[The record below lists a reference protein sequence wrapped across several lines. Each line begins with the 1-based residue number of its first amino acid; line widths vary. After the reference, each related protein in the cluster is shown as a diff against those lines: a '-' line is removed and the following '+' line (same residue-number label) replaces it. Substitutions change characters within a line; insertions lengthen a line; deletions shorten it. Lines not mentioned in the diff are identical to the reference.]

1 MNSTAAQANRREL
14 NIVAQRTFAGG
25 GRTLRI
31 GAGAGTSDDRM
42 LPALELAERGALD
55 YLVFECLAERTIA
68 RENLDRVKDPEK
80 GYSPSLHERLRL
92 VLPACMQRGVRI
104 VTNMGAANP
113 LGGARAAR
121 REAREL
127 GLGDVPVAVVL
138 GDDVSSVVRHQPELT
153 LMETGEPLESILP
166 KLQSANAYLGADVVA
181 EAIGTGAPI
190 VLTGRV
196 ADPSLFLAP
205 MLHEF
210 GWSYADWD
218 RLAQGTAAGHL
229 LECTASVT
237 GGCFGWPG
245 KKEVPDLARN
255 GYPFADVT
263 ADGAITIGKTPGSGG
278 RLDVMTCTEQLI
290 YEMHDPTAYI
300 TPDCVLDITGIGL
313 VQEAADRVRL
323 TGARAGPRTP
333 TYKVTVGYRDGY
345 IGEGEVSYGGIDAVA
360 RAKWAAEIV
369 KERLRLQGFTYEDFR
384 VDLIGMSSLHGDVDN
399 RPEPYEVRLRM
410 AGRTP
415 SRKAAHA
422 IGFEVRAMHMHGPG
436 GAGGACEPRVR
447 DVLAVKS
454 VLLPRQLVNAQI
466 LVEGR

>member
-1 MNSTAAQANRREL
+1 MS
-14 NIVAQRTFAGG
+14 
-25 GRTLRI
+25 GRKTVRV

-42 LPALELAERGALD
+42 LPARELAERGDID
-55 YLVFECLAERTIA
+55 YLVFECLAERTVA
-68 RENLDRVKDPEK
+68 RENLARSKNPDL
-80 GYSPSLHERLRL
+80 GYSPSLHERLRM
-92 VLPACMQRGVRI
+92 VLPACVERGVRI

-113 LGGARAAR
+113 VGGARAVR
-121 REAREL
+121 REARDL
-127 GLGDVPVAVVL
+127 GLGDIPVAVVL
-138 GDDVSSVVRHQPELT
+138 GDDVASVVRGQPDLT
-153 LMETGEPLESILP
+153 IMENGEPLESILP
-166 KLQSANAYLGADVVA
+166 KLVSANAYLGADVVC
-181 EAIGTGAPI
+181 EALATGAPI

-205 MLHEF
+205 MMHAF
-210 GWSYADWD
+210 DWSYDD
-218 RLAQGTAAGHL
+218 LPKLAQGTAAGHL

-245 KKEVPDLARN
+245 KKDVPDLARN
-255 GYPFADVT
+255 GYPFADVA
-263 ADGAITIGKTPGSGG
+263 ADGAIRIGKTPDTGG

-290 YEMHDPTAYI
+290 YEMHDPQAYI
-300 TPDCVLDITGIGL
+300 TPDCVLDITGIRL
-313 VQEAADRVRL
+313 VQEAPDRVRVE
-323 TGARAGPRTP
+323 GAAARPRTG
-333 TYKVTVGYRDGY
+333 TYKVTVGHADGY

-369 KERLRLQGFTYEDFR
+369 KERLRLQGFSYDDFR
-384 VDLIGMSSLHGDVDN
+384 VDLIGLSSLHGDGDA

-415 SRKAAHA
+415 DRRAAHA

-454 VLLPRQLVNAQI
+454 VLLPRQFVNPQI
-466 LVEGR
+466 AVEQGR